1 MRYRIF
7 AVLMSI
13 EVLVLALLVFAG
25 YFFTGSTEPDR
36 LCNRQL
42 VKVFELT
49 DMAIWTGAR
58 YTRHLSQADTFSAF
72 QDSMG
77 ALEHFPEG
85 ALAPLPLLNRPS
97 EPVASTE
104 SITDARARG
113 QIKNES
119 TS

>member
-1 MRYRIF
+1 M
-7 AVLMSI
+7 
-13 EVLVLALLVFAG
+13 EVLFLVLLVTAG
-25 YFFTGSTEPDR
+25 YFSTGSTEPDR
-36 LCNRQL
+36 RCNRQL
-42 VKVFELT
+42 VRVFELT

-77 ALEHFPEG
+77 ALERFPEG
-85 ALAPLPLLNRPS
+85 VLAPLPVLNRSP
-97 EPVASTE
+97 ETRVPTE
-104 SITDARARG
+104 SIAAAMARG